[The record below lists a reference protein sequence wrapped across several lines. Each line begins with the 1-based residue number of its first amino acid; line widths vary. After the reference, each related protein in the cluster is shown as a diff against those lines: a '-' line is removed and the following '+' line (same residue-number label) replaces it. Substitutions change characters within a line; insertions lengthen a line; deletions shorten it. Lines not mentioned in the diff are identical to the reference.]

1 MRLTS
6 SPFLR
11 TSNNALTT
19 KVITPS
25 SRTLHSNIY
34 ACITPM
40 LNPIK
45 ARCVYPPLIAFGR
58 RDAMYRVKGV
68 EACMKVRRDVRGS
81 AREAD
86 WKERRGE
93 NREFGLWSR

>member
-6 SPFLR
+6 SPSLR

-19 KVITPS
+19 KAITPS

-34 ACITPM
+34 GCIIPM

-45 ARCVYPPLIAFGR
+45 ARCVYPPFIAFGR
-58 RDAMYRVKGV
+58 REAMYRAKGM
-68 EACMKVRRDVRGS
+68 EACMEVRRDVRGS

-93 NREFGLWSR
+93 NRVFGL

>member
-6 SPFLR
+6 SPSLR

-25 SRTLHSNIY
+25 SRTLHPNIY
-34 ACITPM
+34 ECIIPM

-45 ARCVYPPLIAFGR
+45 TRCVYPLLTAFGR
-58 RDAMYRVKGV
+58 REAMYRVKGV

-86 WKERRGE
+86 WKERIGSSVC
-93 NREFGLWSR
+93 G